1 MEVGPHDE
9 GRSVHDV
16 GHSGITRDYRGLLF
30 RHQSHPSM
38 TQVPKR
44 EFWNNAEPERLPDQ
58 WRMTF
63 LKYAD
68 SVEES

>member
-1 MEVGPHDE
+1 MQ
-9 GRSVHDV
+9 
-16 GHSGITRDYRGLLF
+16 TR
-30 RHQSHPSM
+30 
-38 TQVPKR
+38 KR
-44 EFWNNAEPERLPDQ
+44 EFWNNPEPERLPDQ